1 METIV
6 SLQMHKTSSNIIVVL
21 INERLFGIMLLD
33 MRVFLINAFFMKSSS
48 DVATDFILLSFI
60 KHLHVELRDWR
71 KLRMSMVD
79 ELLEVLSLFR
89 I

>member
-6 SLQMHKTSSNIIVVL
+6 SLQMHETSSNIIIVL

-33 MRVFLINAFFMKSSS
+33 MRVLLIDTFFMKSSF
-48 DVATDFILLSFI
+48 DVAADFILLSFI
-60 KHLHVELRDWR
+60 KHLHVELRDWW

-79 ELLEVLSLFR
+79 ERHEVFS
-89 I
+89 